1 VSSPV
6 QRSVAIFVASAA
18 AMVACAPRP
27 SPAQCEAMVEHI
39 VALTRESHE
48 GSAAE
53 IAAGVAEEHR
63 AALLE
68 RCASEGTAAEVECVL
83 AAGAL
88 DEIQT
93 CAPRR

>member
-1 VSSPV
+1 VSSRV
-6 QRSVAIFVASAA
+6 QRSVAISLALPL

-39 VALTRESHE
+39 IALTRDSHE

-53 IAAGVAEEHR
+53 LAAAVAEEHR
-63 AALLE
+63 EALLE
-68 RCASEGTAAEVECVL
+68 RCASEGTASEVECVL

-88 DEIQT
+88 DEIQA

>member
-1 VSSPV
+1 MASRV
-6 QRSVAIFVASAA
+6 QRSSAIVVALSAL
-18 AMVACAPRP
+18 MVACAPRP
-27 SPAQCEAMVEHI
+27 SPEQCEAMVEHI
-39 VALTRESHE
+39 VVLTRESHE

-53 IAAGVAEEHR
+53 LAARVAEEHR
-63 AALLE
+63 EALLE

>member
-1 VSSPV
+1 
-6 QRSVAIFVASAA
+6 
-18 AMVACAPRP
+18 
-27 SPAQCEAMVEHI
+27 
-39 VALTRESHE
+39 
-48 GSAAE
+48 
-53 IAAGVAEEHR
+53 VAEEHR
-63 AALLE
+63 EALLE